1 MKLNETKPKTTKMNY
16 NFRYNIATTIVYFI
30 GIILLIQLFNLQI
43 IHGAEYRET
52 SNTRLTRES
61 TLKAA
66 RGSITDRSGIEIV
79 GTTTNFSL
87 EIYKSKIDNN
97 TLNNTLLKIANVLE
111 QTGSKYIDELPI
123 TINPFGF
130 TYEEEQRQKKW
141 KTSNKLDENLSA
153 EETFYKLKEKYK
165 IENDNIEET
174 RKIMAIRYHIAVEGY
189 SATKSVI
196 IANNINQESFNIFN
210 EQKDSFPGIN
220 TITQPVRYYPKGTL
234 ASHVIG
240 YTQKIGSEQYKTEKD
255 NGYTLNDFYGQAG
268 IERSAEKYLKGTD
281 GIKQIDMA
289 VDGTVTAEYIQKE
302 AIQGSNIVLT
312 LDANLQK
319 VTEDALKNNV
329 EKIKNGGFSDK
340 SNATGGAMV
349 VMDVK
354 TGEILAMAS
363 YPDYDPSK
371 FTFGIDPETWKV
383 YNDDTYKPL
392 RNRATGEIY
401 QPGSIFKMVTAV
413 TGLETGAITKTTK
426 INDVGRY
433 TYYKDFQPY
442 CWNHS
447 GHGWLNVTTAIKV
460 SCNYFFYE
468 TGRLSGI
475 DNLARYTKHF
485 GLGRKTGIELPG
497 EEKGMLNERK
507 EGETWNPGNTVQA
520 AIGQR
525 NNLFTPI
532 QMAKYTSMLANGGN
546 VVNPTIIKQI
556 KNVDGTEVPK
566 EEYEKYFNEKL
577 GITEDVDD
585 GIKIDPQNL
594 KVVLEGMKSVTS
606 DRGGTAH
613 TYFKNFNIEV
623 GGKTGSAQAGKE
635 DDPNSKVHAWFI
647 GFAPFDDPEIAVVI
661 VVENGGHGAYT
672 AEAARDVMAQYFG
685 MNANQITE
693 DVTAIPYIM
702 MQN

>member
-1 MKLNETKPKTTKMNY
+1 MNDIEY
-16 NFRYNIATTIVYFI
+16 VKNIISNF
-30 GIILLIQLFNLQI
+30 LI
-43 IHGAEYRET
+43 E
-52 SNTRLTRES
+52 
-61 TLKAA
+61 
-66 RGSITDRSGIEIV
+66 ITD
-79 GTTTNFSL
+79 L
-87 EIYKSKIDNN
+87 ENITKWFKVNEN
-97 TLNNTLLKIANVLE
+97 TK
-111 QTGSKYIDELPI
+111 
-123 TINPFGF
+123 
-130 TYEEEQRQKKW
+130 
-141 KTSNKLDENLSA
+141 
-153 EETFYKLKEKYK
+153 
-165 IENDNIEET
+165 
-174 RKIMAIRYHIAVEGY
+174 
-189 SATKSVI
+189 
-196 IANNINQESFNIFN
+196 N
-210 EQKDSFPGIN
+210 E
-220 TITQPVRYYPKGTL
+220 
-234 ASHVIG
+234 
-240 YTQKIGSEQYKTEKD
+240 
-255 NGYTLNDFYGQAG
+255 
-268 IERSAEKYLKGTD
+268 
-281 GIKQIDMA
+281 
-289 VDGTVTAEYIQKE
+289 
-302 AIQGSNIVLT
+302 
-312 LDANLQK
+312 
-319 VTEDALKNNV
+319 LKNKIYV